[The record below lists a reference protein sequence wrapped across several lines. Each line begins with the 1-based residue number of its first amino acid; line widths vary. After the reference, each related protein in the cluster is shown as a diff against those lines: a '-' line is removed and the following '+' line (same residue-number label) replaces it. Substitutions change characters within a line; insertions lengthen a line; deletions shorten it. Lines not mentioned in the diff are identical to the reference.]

1 MSFFCSYYHDF
12 SNYCLFWSPL
22 YCKANLLTMVVRC
35 SSGYDSKILKTVFE
49 APDRNDW
56 IWSWDN
62 DIRPSPIR
70 ISMEIRHTWYFDCRI
85 FVLRVRFKMTI
96 IVTSS
101 AIKTAGCVFF
111 LYDFFLA
118 KQLGYWKTDDIWVTG
133 TWEKHVATPYF
144 LEFSHGFLGAS
155 KYVFFHFF
163 FFDFEDSEPQDL
175 EPHSKHQRQARS
187 TNFIE
192 QWKKHPRQI
201 GLYKGFNPTQLYKNY
216 NKTIKIIPMKHF
228 FLMAQ

>member
-111 LYDFFLA
+111 YCMISFWLNSWGTEKLMHMSFF
-118 KQLGYWKTDDIWVTG
+118 G
-133 TWEKHVATPYF
+133 TWVDMWQLHTFWSFPR
-144 LEFSHGFLGAS
+144 FLGAS
-155 KYVFFHFF
+155 KYVFFH
-163 FFDFEDSEPQDL
+163 S
-175 EPHSKHQRQARS
+175 
-187 TNFIE
+187 
-192 QWKKHPRQI
+192 
-201 GLYKGFNPTQLYKNY
+201 
-216 NKTIKIIPMKHF
+216 
-228 FLMAQ
+228 

>member
-111 LYDFFLA
+111 LLYDFFLA
-118 KQLGYWKTDDIWVTG
+118 KQLGYWKTDAYEFFRYMG
-133 TWEKHVATPYF
+133 RYVATPYF
-144 LEFSHGFLGAS
+144 LEFPTFSGSF
-155 KYVFFHFF
+155 KIRFF
-163 FFDFEDSEPQDL
+163 SL
-175 EPHSKHQRQARS
+175 L
-187 TNFIE
+187 T
-192 QWKKHPRQI
+192 
-201 GLYKGFNPTQLYKNY
+201 
-216 NKTIKIIPMKHF
+216 
-228 FLMAQ
+228 